1 MGPGVWKLKA
11 PPGSVERKQRGHER
25 TRKENKKK
33 KELLPLLFIFKNLVV
48 SFMTPPSEASPIFRP
63 LKECVREG
71 AWILCLSYI

>member
-1 MGPGVWKLKA
+1 MEIKSASWVRREEA
-11 PPGSVERKQRGHER
+11 ER
-25 TRKENKKK
+25 TRKNQEGELKK
-33 KELLPLLFIFKNLVV
+33 KELLPLLFIFKNLV